1 MNRKKFMAYCDDNPT
16 VAQNTLNTLM
26 SSVQGS
32 SDTLDRKA
40 YFKARSTYAW
50 IAGKLNH
57 AAAGAIE
64 VTAEEKRRRAAEAE
78 ILNKK

>member
-57 AAAGAIE
+57 AE
-64 VTAEEKRRRAAEAE
+64 VTADEVITKAEAK